1 MNKTIASITCAPNS
15 LRRAGLL
22 LTLVASVAL
31 SACQTMGAQEKGTAA
46 GAGVGAVA
54 GAVLSKIT
62 GGKATTGAV
71 VGGAAGAVIGNVW
84 SKKMED
90 QKRAME
96 QASKGT
102 GVQVSQTA
110 DNQLKLN
117 IPSDISFDSGK
128 SSIKPELRAVLD
140 NFAQSLTDQT
150 NSVVRVVGHT
160 DSSGSNAINEP
171 LSLAR
176 ANAVREHLA
185 ARGVAATR
193 MTTEGHGS
201 REPLVSNDTSAGR
214 SQNRRVEIFVRE
226 PSGS

>member
-1 MNKTIASITCAPNS
+1 MNHNIATQQQSNLSPRPYTWVFAVMTS
-15 LRRAGLL
+15 L
-22 LTLVASVAL
+22 AL

-54 GAVLSKIT
+54 GAVLSKVT

-71 VGGAAGAVIGNVW
+71 IGGAAGAMIGNVW

-96 QASKGT
+96 QASQGT

-117 IPSDISFDSGK
+117 VPSDISFDSGK
-128 SSIKPELRAVLD
+128 ASLKPELRAVLD
-140 NFAQSLTDQT
+140 NFAQGLNAQPSSLV
-150 NSVVRVVGHT
+150 NVIGHT
-160 DSSGSNAINEP
+160 DSSGSDAINGP
-171 LSLAR
+171 LSQAR
-176 ANAVREHLA
+176 ANAVRDYLSS
-185 ARGVAATR
+185 RGVSTQR
-193 MTTEGHGS
+193 ITTEGRGS
-201 REPLVSNDTSAGR
+201 REALSSNASAAGR
-214 SQNRRVEIFVRE
+214 AQNRRVEIFMRE